1 MRCDTTNSNQ
11 YDEQTWAGG
20 LSNVNQRTCNRAPRR
35 TCEPTI
41 CENANGRVQADV
53 YDYEMNVERMRMPL
67 QASVRTRWSST
78 LRRALSSPNSMGA
91 SCAAGGPRLN
101 CASTEKAGIKARIFE
116 EVASD
121 TISKRVPRNKQ
132 AMSSDS
138 QDSKIHKQEYCSKLC
153 RSSRPKSERRAKV
166 ATNKKGR

>member
-1 MRCDTTNSNQ
+1 MRTSRQIMTNAMRCDTTTSDSAMRQ
-11 YDEQTWAGG
+11 QFQIGSWCATSRSTWTGELAN
-20 LSNVNQRTCNRAPRR
+20 LPQR
-35 TCEPTI
+35 TCEPTT
-41 CENANGRVQADV
+41 CANANGRVQADV

-101 CASTEKAGIKARIFE
+101 CASTEKAGINARIFGG
-116 EVASD
+116 VASN

-132 AMSSDS
+132 AVSSN
-138 QDSKIHKQEYCSKLC
+138 
-153 RSSRPKSERRAKV
+153 SRDSERFQQARIV
-166 ATNKKGR
+166 Q

>member
-1 MRCDTTNSNQ
+1 MP
-11 YDEQTWAGG
+11 
-20 LSNVNQRTCNRAPRR
+20 QRTCD
-35 TCEPTI
+35 PTI
-41 CENANGRVQADV
+41 CANANGRVQADV

-101 CASTEKAGIKARIFE
+101 CASTEKAGIQARIFE
-116 EVASD
+116 EVASN

-132 AMSSDS
+132 AVSSDS
-138 QDSKIHKQEYCSKLC
+138 QDSKIHKQEYYNNCIVSHDRKINDKL
-153 RSSRPKSERRAKV
+153 RLQRTRKDAKTFDSFGILRAKKHKRN
-166 ATNKKGR
+166 NKQHEAS